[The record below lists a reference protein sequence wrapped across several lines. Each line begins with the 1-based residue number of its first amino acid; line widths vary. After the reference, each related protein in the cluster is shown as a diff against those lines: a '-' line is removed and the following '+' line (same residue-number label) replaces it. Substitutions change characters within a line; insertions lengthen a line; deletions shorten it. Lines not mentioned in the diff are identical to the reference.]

1 MKVSYD
7 HDASRLCITHL
18 GIRMLLLHQ
27 SVIPDSAVTNKGV
40 ILKNYSEQQF
50 LLSSSSVSPAS
61 SVSIS
66 SQGSGPSCGQR
77 VERSDGDEELCS
89 DHYHDIISTS
99 ESGGCDPL
107 SQRGR
112 VPSVFRIISQSGN
125 NGNNNTVHRAEVR
138 TLRVIML
145 PGHRGREVMKRVP
158 SSPAPA
164 PVTYLTS
171 SSRPAVPGIYT

>member
-7 HDASRLCITHL
+7 HDASRLCITHP
-18 GIRMLLLHQ
+18 GIGMLLLHQ

-112 VPSVFRIISQSGN
+112 VPIEQCIPN
-125 NGNNNTVHRAEVR
+125 HITVRQ
-138 TLRVIML
+138 
-145 PGHRGREVMKRVP
+145 
-158 SSPAPA
+158 
-164 PVTYLTS
+164 
-171 SSRPAVPGIYT
+171 